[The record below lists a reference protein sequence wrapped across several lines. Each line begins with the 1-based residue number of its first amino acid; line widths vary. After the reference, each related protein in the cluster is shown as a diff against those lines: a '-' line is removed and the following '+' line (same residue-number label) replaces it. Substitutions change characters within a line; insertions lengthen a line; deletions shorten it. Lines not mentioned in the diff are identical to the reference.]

1 MDLIF
6 QAIVLGIVQGLTEFL
21 PVSSTGHLLLLPQLF
36 GWKDPFID
44 SLLFSVM
51 LHVGTLVALLVYFWR
66 DWFRLIPAGLAA
78 IRDRSLAGDPDRKL
92 AWLIVITII
101 PGGILGALGNDFF
114 ETNVRQPGLVAILFV
129 VGAGI
134 IWIADRWGSQR
145 RQMQDLGFGGAFGIG
160 LAQAVALLPGISRSG
175 ISISAG
181 LFAGLD
187 RESATRFS
195 FLMSAPIIAGAALW
209 EGRKLFT
216 GDAGVRPEASLLV
229 AGIAAAFV
237 AGMLAISFL
246 LGYVRRHSLTI
257 FVVYRLLAA
266 AVVVAWLLAV

>member
-1 MDLIF
+1 MDLLF

-21 PVSSTGHLLLLPQLF
+21 PVSSTGHLLLVPQLL

-44 SLLFSVM
+44 SLLFGVM
-51 LHVGTLVALLVYFWR
+51 LHVGTLIALLVYFWR
-66 DWFRLIPAGLAA
+66 DWLRLVPAGLAA
-78 IRDRSLAGDPDRKL
+78 LRDRSLAGNPDRKL

-129 VGAGI
+129 VGAAI
-134 IWIADRWGSQR
+134 LWTADRWGSQR
-145 RQMQDLGFGGAFGIG
+145 RRMTDLGFGGAFGIG

-216 GDAGVRPEASLLV
+216 GEAGLRPDASLLL

-237 AGMLAISFL
+237 AGMLAIHFL
-246 LGYVRRHSLTI
+246 LGYVRRNSLTI
-257 FVVYRLLAA
+257 FVVYRVLAA
-266 AVVVAWLLAV
+266 AVVVAWLLAA